1 MHPLYDEA
9 NEVVEKLR
17 VARLEVVRLS
27 AELARAE
34 YDLRV
39 TQARVERKWIK
50 KAGGEKALAP
60 TVEDRARILLVALDA
75 DEEYR
80 AALERRDTLALRLDE
95 ARVEADALRNRLNVI
110 LAAMRGEEGV
120 G

>member
-1 MHPLYDEA
+1 MHPLYSEA
-9 NEVVEKLR
+9 RDLVEKLQA
-17 VARLEVVRLS
+17 ARLEVARLS

-60 TVEDRARILLVALDA
+60 TAEDRARILLVALDA

-80 AALERRDTLALRLDE
+80 AALERRNALALRLEE
-95 ARVEADALRNRLNVI
+95 ARVEADALRNRLSVI
-110 LAAMRGEEGV
+110 LAAMRSEES
-120 G
+120 

>member
-17 VARLEVVRLS
+17 AARLEVVRLS

-60 TVEDRARILLVALDA
+60 TAEDRARILLVALDT
-75 DEEYR
+75 DEEYK
-80 AALERRDTLALRLDE
+80 AALERRDALALRLEE
-95 ARVEADALRNRLNVI
+95 ARVEADALRSRLSVI
-110 LAAMRGEEGV
+110 LAAMRAEEGT

>member
-1 MHPLYDEA
+1 MHPLYNEA
-9 NEVVEKLR
+9 NEVVERLR
-17 VARLEVVRLS
+17 AARLEVVHLS

-50 KAGGEKALAP
+50 KAGGEKSLAP
-60 TVEDRARILLVALDA
+60 TAEDRARILLVALDA

-80 AALERRDTLALRLDE
+80 AALQRRDALALRLEE
-95 ARVEADALRNRLNVI
+95 AKVEAEALHHRLSVI
-110 LAAMRGEEGV
+110 LAAMRAEEGS

>member
-9 NEVVEKLR
+9 NDVVEKLR
-17 VARLEVVRLS
+17 MARLEVARLS
-27 AELARAE
+27 VELAQAE
-34 YDLRV
+34 YDLRL

-80 AALERRDTLALRLDE
+80 AALERRDALALRLEE
-95 ARVEADALRNRLNVI
+95 ARVEADALRNRLSVI
-110 LAAMRGEEGV
+110 LAAMQAKDS
-120 G
+120 

>member
-9 NEVVEKLR
+9 NEVVERLR
-17 VARLEVVRLS
+17 AARLEVAHLS

-50 KAGGEKALAP
+50 KAGGEKSLAP
-60 TVEDRARILLVALDA
+60 TAEDRARILLVALDA

-80 AALERRDTLALRLDE
+80 AALQRRDALALRLEE
-95 ARVEADALRNRLNVI
+95 AKVEADALRHRLSVI
-110 LAAMRGEEGV
+110 LAAMRAEEV